1 MPRCSQCDQ
10 LDELWKHSMLYSW
23 YVRLQ
28 RSVIVSKGKV
38 IQNMR
43 VITMYMS
50 STCWHRHIKVIVC
63 IPNSNNHITI
73 NVLQVQF
80 AHSLNPTLY
89 WESRLVNIA
98 KILSSTFSLRY
109 DTTDVILTS
118 STCILCGYRLI
129 HKYNCRVG
137 PLLLW

>member
-28 RSVIVSKGKV
+28 RSVIASKGKSDPKHESNHHV
-38 IQNMR
+38 HEFNM
-43 VITMYMS
+43 
-50 STCWHRHIKVIVC
+50 HIKVIVC

-73 NVLQVQF
+73 IVLQVQF
-80 AHSLNPTLY
+80 AHSLNPTLH